1 MTDVR
6 REALD
11 KLRKIRLKH
20 EEELQDEEFDLDL
33 IESLEEV
40 DLGNEGSEH
49 DE

>member
-11 KLRKIRLKH
+11 KLRKIRLK
-20 EEELQDEEFDLDL
+20 EELQDEEFDLDL